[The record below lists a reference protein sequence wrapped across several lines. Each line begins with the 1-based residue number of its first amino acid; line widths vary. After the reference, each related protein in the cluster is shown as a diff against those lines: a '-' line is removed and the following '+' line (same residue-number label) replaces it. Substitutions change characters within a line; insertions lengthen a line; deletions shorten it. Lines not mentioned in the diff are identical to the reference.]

1 MIEIQNLTFIYPN
14 QTEATLEHL
23 NMTVPKGAYVS
34 IMGANG
40 CGKSTLLRIILGF
53 LTPTDGHVH
62 IHTKKI
68 RYVSQKNDFA
78 HAGFP
83 ITVQEILESYSHL
96 LGIKDTAEI
105 ERVLAL
111 TDMTFAKDKLIG
123 QLSGGQAQRISI
135 ARALL
140 GHPDLI
146 ILDEPSTGI
155 DRKNQE
161 YMYKLLKKLNA
172 EEGITIVS
180 VEHNL
185 EAALRNST
193 SIYHIHHKHG
203 HLCTPDHY
211 TQEFLSGD

>member
-1 MIEIQNLTFIYPN
+1 MIEIQDLTFIYPN
-14 QTEATLEHL
+14 QSEPTLHHL
-23 NMTVPKGAYVS
+23 NMSVPDGAYIS

-53 LTPTDGHVH
+53 LKPTTGTVS
-62 IHTKKI
+62 IKAKQV
-68 RYVSQKNDFA
+68 RYVSQKNDYA

-83 ITVQEILESYSHL
+83 ITVGEILDSYRKL
-96 LGIKDTAEI
+96 LSIKDAHEVD
-105 ERVLAL
+105 RVLAL
-111 TDMTFAKDKLIG
+111 TDMTFAKGKLIG
-123 QLSGGQAQRISI
+123 ELSGGQAQRVAIS
-135 ARALL
+135 RALI

-155 DRKNQE
+155 DRQNQE
-161 YMYKLLKKLNA
+161 YMYDLLKKLNT
-172 EEGITIVS
+172 EDNITILS

-193 SIYHIHHKHG
+193 SIYHIHQHHG

-211 TQEFLSGD
+211 VQEFLSGD